1 MSVVDS
7 LEASYSSGTSLC
19 SPSISVSSVVID
31 QPDDEVDFSRCS
43 SPAGED
49 GEDIWCLRM
58 KNVDDH
64 PWYSDIDAINF
75 EVNRDIC
82 MSGALIYRPFDK
94 VEEDEE
100 EESYKLQIYHTRSGK
115 IISEQ
120 SVNVLEETNQPQIGI
135 FKAVNYFRGPTSS
148 ARKPEGQLSC

>member
-7 LEASYSSGTSLC
+7 LEASYSSGTSIC

-100 EESYKLQIYHTRSGK
+100 EESYSYKLQIYHTRSGK

-120 SVNVLEETNQPQIGI
+120 SVNVLEETNQH
-135 FKAVNYFRGPTSS
+135 
-148 ARKPEGQLSC
+148 